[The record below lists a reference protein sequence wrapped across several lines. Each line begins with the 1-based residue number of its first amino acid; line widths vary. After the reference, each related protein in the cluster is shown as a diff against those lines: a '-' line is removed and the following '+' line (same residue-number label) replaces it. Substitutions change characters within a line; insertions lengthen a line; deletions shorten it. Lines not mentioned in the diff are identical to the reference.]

1 MAKSSLLG
9 IDADNLSPLHS
20 AKGNDSLGPSDA
32 SDSGS
37 DSTGLYGTDP
47 DNDTDR
53 YGTGERASVEPE
65 LQLESR
71 DILPDHLES
80 MDTDDDTAENGDV
93 RAGADRYPDDD
104 PADDPELDPDAG
116 DGAEA

>member
-1 MAKSSLLG
+1 M
-9 IDADNLSPLHS
+9 
-20 AKGNDSLGPSDA
+20 
-32 SDSGS
+32 
-37 DSTGLYGTDP
+37 
-47 DNDTDR
+47 
-53 YGTGERASVEPE
+53 EPE